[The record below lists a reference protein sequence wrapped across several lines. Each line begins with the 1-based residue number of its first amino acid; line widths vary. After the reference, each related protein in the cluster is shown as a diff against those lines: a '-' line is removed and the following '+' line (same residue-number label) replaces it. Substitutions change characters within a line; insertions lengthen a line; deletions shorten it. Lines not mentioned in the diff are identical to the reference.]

1 MHVIIFNHSFL
12 FTNNPSPL
20 KVADLQAQ
28 VAFLQGYEVNYGNSS
43 DTSSYQTSGTSSYQ
57 TSGAGSYQVDVRPT
71 DTYSVSQPLDGQP
84 AANDE
89 GSYNPID
96 QPTYGFHQHY
106 DTYTSPVSD
115 SYASPDPVKYYP

>member
-1 MHVIIFNHSFL
+1 MHVIICSHTFL
-12 FTNNPSPL
+12 QITTNIPSPL

-28 VAFLQGYEVNYGNSS
+28 VAFLQGYDGNYGNSSFNLGS
-43 DTSSYQTSGTSSYQ
+43 DTSSYQTSGT
-57 TSGAGSYQVDVRPT
+57 GSYQVDARPT
-71 DTYSVSQPLDGQP
+71 DTYSVPQPLNEQSG
-84 AANDE
+84 ANDE
-89 GSYNPID
+89 GSYNPIG